1 MVADPDIQ
9 PRRNALLIGEHRGKN
24 TLKNRISPLLSIK
37 KRPLALIAAGLVLTP
52 ALAMAEPPIS
62 PYRVQPSTTRDGAD
76 LVITVET
83 PFERSSRV
91 VAPASSPG
99 LPEAKPESPP
109 VSTTRAQPVPE
120 AKPALGSGF
129 DQWLG
134 GFKDRLVAQDKFD
147 RAFLDENLN
156 DLKFLPRVIELD
168 RKQPEGTLTHAE
180 YLRRVVSDQRINTGK
195 ARFVEHRAALRE
207 IEETYGVPAE
217 IITSLW
223 GIETSYGAITGG
235 FRVIDALASLSYE
248 GRRREF
254 FERELV
260 NLLTI
265 VEEEQRAP
273 DDFLG
278 SWAGAMGQSQF
289 MPSSF
294 LAYAVDHDGD
304 GKRDIWGTQ
313 IDVFASAANY
323 LKQSGW
329 REDQRWGRA
338 VRLPGGFDRSLVTG
352 DVTKPLADWAALGVT
367 LRDGTPLPG
376 AGDDFMARLIQPD
389 GAGGPAFLAYSNYDV
404 ILRWNRSNYFATA
417 VGILSDRIAEADR

>member
-1 MVADPDIQ
+1 M
-9 PRRNALLIGEHRGKN
+9 KN
-24 TLKNRISPLLSIK
+24 DGNPLFKIIKTSSFSGAIILAAVSIILPSIS
-37 KRPLALIAAGLVLTP
+37 V
-52 ALAMAEPPIS
+52 AEPPI
-62 PYRVQPSTTRDGAD
+62 PQRKGTPSLPSGAD
-76 LVITVET
+76 LVITVRPT
-83 PFERSSRV
+83 PTVTTPVSAIPAV
-91 VAPASSPG
+91 PAPKPDNIPSASAQR
-99 LPEAKPESPP
+99 LPAAKP
-109 VSTTRAQPVPE
+109 R
-120 AKPALGSGF
+120 LGSGF
-129 DQWLG
+129 ANWLD
-134 GFKDRLVAQDKFD
+134 GFKARLVAQSRFEAD
-147 RAFLDENLN
+147 FLDENLN
-156 DLKFLPRVIELD
+156 DLKFLPPVIELD

-180 YLRRVVSDQRINTGK
+180 YLKRVVSQRRITTGI
-195 ARFVEHRAALRE
+195 ARFQEHRDALAE
-207 IEETYGVPAE
+207 IEEAYGVPAE
-217 IITSLW
+217 VITSLW

-254 FERELV
+254 FESELI

-329 REDQRWGRA
+329 RSDQSWGRA
-338 VRLPGGFDRSLVTG
+338 VLLPADFARDLVTG
-352 DVTKPLADWAALGVT
+352 KVIRPLNEWAELGVRQLDNT
-367 LRDGTPLPG
+367 ELPSV
-376 AGDDFMARLIQPD
+376 ADDFTARLIQPD
-389 GAGGPAFLAYSNYDV
+389 GPLGQAFLVYDNFDV

-417 VGILSDRIAEADR
+417 VGLLADRIAESAR

>member
-1 MVADPDIQ
+1 
-9 PRRNALLIGEHRGKN
+9 
-24 TLKNRISPLLSIK
+24 
-37 KRPLALIAAGLVLTP
+37 
-52 ALAMAEPPIS
+52 MA
-62 PYRVQPSTTRDGAD
+62 QGA
-76 LVITVET
+76 
-83 PFERSSRV
+83 FEREF
-91 VAPASSPG
+91 
-99 LPEAKPESPP
+99 LAK
-109 VSTTRAQPVPE
+109 
-120 AKPALGSGF
+120 
-129 DQWLG
+129 
-134 GFKDRLVAQDKFD
+134 
-147 RAFLDENLN
+147 NLS

-195 ARFVEHRAALRE
+195 ARFREHRAVLRE
-207 IEETYGVPAE
+207 IEEIYGVPAE

-254 FERELV
+254 FERELI

-265 VEEEQRAP
+265 VEQEQRAP

-294 LAYAVDHDGD
+294 LAYAVDYDGD

-323 LKQSGW
+323 LKRSGW
-329 REDQRWGRA
+329 RADQRWGRA
-338 VRLPGGFDRSLVTG
+338 VRLPSGLDRALVIDKITKSL
-352 DVTKPLADWAALGVT
+352 KEWADLGVT
-367 LRDGTPLPG
+367 LRDGSPLPT
-376 AGDDFMARLIQPD
+376 AGGDFTARLIQPD
-389 GAGGPAFLAYSNYDV
+389 GVGGPAFLAYENFDV

-417 VGILSDRIAEADR
+417 VGILADRIAEADR